1 MNNRTDLT
9 KGAILPRLVKLSLP
23 IIGTSFIQMAYNLTD
38 VIWLG
43 RMGAATV
50 TAVTTAGFFMWL
62 LYSFFYAT
70 KSGTETLVAQAAGR
84 KDTQEAR
91 HVAENALTFSFYGS
105 IVVNALLFLFAADLL
120 QFFKLDADVLQQA
133 TGYLKIISFAL
144 LFGVLNPVLSAI
156 YIGNG
161 NSKTPFIVNS
171 IGLVVNIIL
180 DPLLI
185 FGLLFFPSLGAEGA
199 ALATA
204 ISNTLVFFIFIVK
217 LKKTESVLP
226 GLKLPAP
233 LKTKILGRVMRI
245 GAPVACHQVA
255 FCLFSMVIARIVSS
269 FGTIPLGVQN
279 IGMNIEA
286 LSWSTA
292 LGFSTALSAF
302 TGQNYGGRRYKRIRT
317 GYYCI
322 FGLSAAIGFLATVAF
337 VAFGSEIFSLFA
349 KDSEMVTVGILYLKI
364 LAVSQIFMAVEIA
377 TTGGF
382 YGLGRTRTP
391 SVISIVFTGL
401 RIPAAYLLV
410 SFTHYGYSGVWWI
423 ITISSVIKGLAA
435 VILYFL
441 LLKKLFSGKR

>member
-1 MNNRTDLT
+1 MDKGTDLT
-9 KGAILPRLVKLSLP
+9 RGAILPRLIKLSLP

-43 RMGAATV
+43 RLGAATV

-62 LYSFFYAT
+62 LYSIFYST
-70 KSGTETLVAQAAGR
+70 KSGTETLVSQAVGR
-84 KDTQEAR
+84 RDTTGAR
-91 HVAENALTFSFYGS
+91 HIAENALTFSLFGS
-105 IVVNALLFLFAADLL
+105 IVVNVVLFLFAADLL
-120 QFFKLDADVLQQA
+120 QFFKLDVKVLGEA

-144 LFGVLNPVLSAI
+144 FFGVLNPVLSSI
-156 YIGNG
+156 YIGHG
-161 NSKTPFIVNS
+161 NSKIPFIVNS

-185 FGLLFFPSLGAEGA
+185 FGLVFFPPLGAEGA
-199 ALATA
+199 ALATVF
-204 ISNTLVFFIFIVK
+204 SNTLVFSIFLVK
-217 LKKTESVLP
+217 LKKSGSVLP
-226 GLKLPAP
+226 GIRLPAP
-233 LKTKILGRVMRI
+233 LRIEILRRLMKIGF
-245 GAPVACHQVA
+245 PVACHQVA
-255 FCLFSMVIARIVSS
+255 FCLFSMVIGRIVSS

-302 TGQNYGGRRYKRIRT
+302 TGQNYGGKRYKRIRT
-317 GYYCI
+317 GYFCI
-322 FGLSAAIGFLATVAF
+322 LGLSGGIGLLATAGFLA
-337 VAFGSEIFSLFA
+337 FGEEIFSLFA
-349 KDSEMVTVGILYLKI
+349 KEAEMVAVGVLYLKI

-401 RIPAAYLLV
+401 RIPAAFILV
-410 SFTHYGYSGVWWI
+410 GLTDYGYEGVWWI
-423 ITISSVIKGLAA
+423 ITMSSVLKGLVA
-435 VILYFL
+435 VCLYQL
-441 LLKKLFSGKR
+441 LLKKLFHP